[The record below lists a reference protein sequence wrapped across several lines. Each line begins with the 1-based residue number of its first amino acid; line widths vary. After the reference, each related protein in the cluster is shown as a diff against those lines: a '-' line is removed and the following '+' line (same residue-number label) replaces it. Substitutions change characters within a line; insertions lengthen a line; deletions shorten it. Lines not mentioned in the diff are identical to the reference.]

1 MENAEFSWALLSL
14 DGLGN
19 GAAPRGAMAEPR
31 GAMADPRGAMADP
44 RCPKRCGG
52 GLLPPKPIVL
62 FCFLSRLADLIK
74 HQKLNGII
82 HHLAM

>member
-44 RCPKRCGG
+44 RCPKRCRVRL
-52 GLLPPKPIVL
+52 LLPKP
-62 FCFLSRLADLIK
+62 FFFFADRLDYYLRRDK
-74 HQKLNGII
+74 
-82 HHLAM
+82 